1 MELVSIPR
9 SDVGKADIAL
19 LTTNL
24 VDRIN
29 EGHINALEAHVK
41 IKAIQKA
48 LESVL
53 KQTEEVVADEA
64 SRHPGKSF
72 DVYGANVQI
81 REGSIGPN
89 CDQDTVYAELK
100 AQLKDRE
107 ELLKLAFKQA
117 GKSMIV
123 DPNTGEEIPVCEAK
137 ATKSSIAI
145 TFK

>member
-64 SRHPGKSF
+64 SKHPGKSF

>member
-64 SRHPGKSF
+64 YKHPGKSF

>member
-29 EGHINALEAHVK
+29 EGHINALEAHIK
-41 IKAIQKA
+41 LKAIQKA
-48 LESVL
+48 IEAVL
-53 KQTEEVVADEA
+53 KQTEDTVADEA
-64 SRHPGKSF
+64 VKYPGKSF

-81 REGSIGPN
+81 REGSLGPN
-89 CDQDTVYAELK
+89 CDQDPIYAQIK

>member
-29 EGHINALEAHVK
+29 EGHINALEAHIK
-41 IKAIQKA
+41 LKAIHKA
-48 LESVL
+48 IEAVI
-53 KQTEEVVADEA
+53 KQTEDIVADEA
-64 SRHPGKSF
+64 AKHPGRSF
-72 DVYGANVQI
+72 DVYGASVQI
-81 REGSIGPN
+81 REGSLGPN
-89 CDQDTVYAELK
+89 CDQDPIYAQMK
-100 AQLKDRE
+100 AVLKDRE